1 MAEAQGMTDELRAMI
16 GVMTEEPV
24 ILEVERGA
32 IRRYADAIDDP
43 NRVYRDVEY
52 ARSKGHRELICPP
65 GFFGWPVK
73 AGDAMSGMSSL
84 VALFGRAGFPR
95 LLDGGME
102 YEFFVPVRAGD
113 TLTSYGKVADIAE
126 REGKSG
132 KMLIMTRETTY
143 VNQNGDTVAKV
154 RSNLIF
160 R

>member
-16 GVMTEEPV
+16 GIMTDEPV
-24 ILEVERGA
+24 ILEIEGGA
-32 IRRYADAIDDP
+32 IRRFADAVDDSNP
-43 NRVYRDVEY
+43 VYRDVEY
-52 ARSKGHRELICPP
+52 AKRSGHGELICPP

-73 AGDAMSGMSSL
+73 AGDAMSGMSNL

-95 LLDGGME
+95 LLDGGIE

-113 TLTSYGKVADIAE
+113 TLTSYGKVADIVE

-132 KMLIMTRETTY
+132 KMIIMTRETTY
-143 VNQNGDTVAKV
+143 VNQNGDIVAKV
-154 RSNLIF
+154 RSNALF